1 MDTPTT
7 ALSRVEAVLQAS
19 ESGLFIHQIA
29 READVTEKEAK
40 AAVKEL
46 AARAQI
52 ELIPTPGRWGQRY
65 AWLAAKPLPK
75 VATPEAPAGQPET
88 RVDAEPE
95 PEAPADSGQ
104 ENAAEQATIAGDT
117 LPEIPM
123 LKGAPEEAILKAFA
137 ESGLTKPDMTQGAES
152 AKAAYR
158 REQVETSNEYA
169 KAFARLFGRIEN
181 PRYLV
186 LVPKRKPRIVK
197 SRARAEALA
206 LAAVRRG
213 AHAAEVCEL
222 ESIGT
227 ARRDAVFVETG
238 A

>member
-7 ALSRVEAVLQAS
+7 ALSRVEAVLQEADRA
-19 ESGLFIHQIA
+19 LFLDEIA
-29 READVTEKEAK
+29 RQAEVEKDV
-40 AAVKEL
+40 
-46 AARAQI
+46 AQYAIRKLHACGMI
-52 ELIPTPGRWGQRY
+52 ETVHTQGKRGNRY

-88 RVDAEPE
+88 SMNAGHEPS
-95 PEAPADSGQ
+95 APADSGQ
-104 ENAAEQATIAGDT
+104 KNEAELAAHAPPISSVAGE
-117 LPEIPM
+117 PGP
-123 LKGAPEEAILKAFA
+123 
-137 ESGLTKPDMTQGAES
+137 
-152 AKAAYR
+152 
-158 REQVETSNEYA
+158 EQVETSNEYA
-169 KAFARLFGRIEN
+169 KAFARLFGRLEN

-213 AHAAEVCEL
+213 APAAEVCEL

>member
-29 READVTEKEAK
+29 READVTENEAK

-65 AWLAAKPLPK
+65 AWLAAKNPLPK
-75 VATPEAPAGQPET
+75 VATPEAPA
-88 RVDAEPE
+88 
-95 PEAPADSGQ
+95 DSDQ
-104 ENAAEQATIAGDT
+104 ESAAELATIAGDESGEA
-117 LPEIPM
+117 LPEIPT
-123 LKGAPEEAILKAFA
+123 LEGTLEEAIAKAFA
-137 ESGLTKPDMTQGAES
+137 EAGQAMRDMAQGAMS
-152 AKAAYR
+152 AQAVY
-158 REQVETSNEYA
+158 REQVETSNECA
-169 KAFARLFGRIEN
+169 KAFARLFGRLEN

-213 AHAAEVCEL
+213 APAAEVCEL

>member
-1 MDTPTT
+1 MDTVTT

-65 AWLAAKPLPK
+65 AWLAAKNLLLK

-88 RVDAEPE
+88 RVDTGHE
-95 PEAPADSGQ
+95 PEAHADSGQ
-104 ENAAEQATIAGDT
+104 ENEAEQAAPAPPISSVAGEPG
-117 LPEIPM
+117 PE
-123 LKGAPEEAILKAFA
+123 L
-137 ESGLTKPDMTQGAES
+137 
-152 AKAAYR
+152 
-158 REQVETSNEYA
+158 VETSNKYA
-169 KAFARLFGRIEN
+169 KALARLFSRIEN

-213 AHAAEVCEL
+213 APAAEVCEL

>member
-52 ELIPTPGRWGQRY
+52 EMIPTPGRWGQRY

-75 VATPEAPAGQPET
+75 VAAPAAPAGQPET
-88 RVDAEPE
+88 RVDTEHE
-95 PEAPADSGQ
+95 PEAHADSGQ
-104 ENAAEQATIAGDT
+104 ENEAELAAHAPPTFSVAGEPG
-117 LPEIPM
+117 PER
-123 LKGAPEEAILKAFA
+123 L
-137 ESGLTKPDMTQGAES
+137 
-152 AKAAYR
+152 
-158 REQVETSNEYA
+158 ETSNKYA
-169 KAFARLFGRIEN
+169 KALARLFSRIEN

-213 AHAAEVCEL
+213 APAAEVCEL

>member
-29 READVTEKEAK
+29 REAGVTEKEAK

-75 VATPEAPAGQPET
+75 AATPAAPAGQPET
-88 RVDAEPE
+88 REDTEPE
-95 PEAPADSGQ
+95 PEAPADPGQ
-104 ENAAEQATIAGDT
+104 ESAAEQAAPAPPISSVAGGPGPALVD
-117 LPEIPM
+117 
-123 LKGAPEEAILKAFA
+123 IL
-137 ESGLTKPDMTQGAES
+137 GG
-152 AKAAYR
+152 
-158 REQVETSNEYA
+158 YA
-169 KAFARLFGRIEN
+169 KAIDRLFGFGRLEN

-213 AHAAEVCEL
+213 APAAEVCEL

>member
-29 READVTEKEAK
+29 REAGVTEKEAK

-65 AWLAAKPLPK
+65 AWLAAKNLLPK

-104 ENAAEQATIAGDT
+104 ESAAEQATTLDDRSKKILAQLGAQAAGIA
-117 LPEIPM
+117 P
-123 LKGAPEEAILKAFA
+123 
-137 ESGLTKPDMTQGAES
+137 
-152 AKAAYR
+152 
-158 REQVETSNEYA
+158 
-169 KAFARLFGRIEN
+169 ARWA
-181 PRYLV
+181 V
-186 LVPKRKPRIVK
+186 AVPKRPLRVVK
-197 SRARAEALA
+197 TQARAEALA

-213 AHAAEVCEL
+213 AKGAEVFAL
-222 ESIGT
+222 TVVGR
-227 ARRDAVFVETG
+227 ARRDAVFVETE
-238 A
+238 